1 MSNNPAATGED
12 SQEPDV
18 DSISTVVSVIIGSGI
33 ALLALFMGP
42 LLVGE
47 YIAKLGVSESQAG
60 LIISAE
66 MAGFTLGAAVLF
78 IIARLNWRKI
88 MTSAL
93 LIMIIGNAS
102 LLFVDSLSVFV
113 LCRFIAGLGAGLVM
127 TMTIQVIGLMRDPDR
142 VFGMWSVGQLS
153 FGALGI
159 IIFPSV
165 VASNGID
172 FVFLIWA
179 VLATILG
186 LTIRFYPYG
195 RAPLVSSGSQS
206 GMSRHFFLGLLC
218 LLGLFIY
225 YGGQGGVWFY
235 MERVGMSWGIDRAA
249 VGDILF
255 ISLLAAIAG
264 SAVAILLGDKAG
276 RAIPLSVSMV
286 ISALSIMLLVV
297 LKGETLFTV
306 AVCLFNFGWYLFMP
320 YMSAIVANIDDDGKL
335 LSGLAVT
342 FPASLT
348 AGPAIAA
355 LLIGNADTLLPC
367 LIYGLVSVPL
377 GLLLILP
384 AARIVSIKN

>member
-1 MSNNPAATGED
+1 MSNNPATTGEVPQD
-12 SQEPDV
+12 FDV
-18 DSISTVVSVIIGSGI
+18 DNIGTVISVVIGSGI

-47 YIAKLGVSESQAG
+47 YIAKLDVSESQAG

-66 MAGFTLGAAVLF
+66 MAGFTLGAATLF
-78 IIARLNWRKI
+78 VIARLNWRKI

-93 LIMIIGNAS
+93 LVIIVGNAS
-102 LLFVDSLSVFV
+102 LLFVDNLSLFV
-113 LCRFIAGLGAGLVM
+113 LCRFIAGLGAGMVM
-127 TMTIQVIGLMRDPDR
+127 TMTMQVIGLMRDPDR

-153 FGALGI
+153 LGALGI
-159 IIFPSV
+159 IVFPSV

-179 VLATILG
+179 VLAAILG
-186 LTIRFYPYG
+186 FTLRFYPYG
-195 RAPLVSSGSQS
+195 RAPLISSSGQS
-206 GMSRHFFLGLLC
+206 GSSRRFFLGLLC

-235 MERVGMSWGIDRAA
+235 MERVGVSLGIDRAA
-249 VGDILF
+249 VGDTLF

-264 SAVAILLGDKAG
+264 STVAILLGNKAG
-276 RAIPLSVSMV
+276 RAMPLSVSMF
-286 ISALSIMLLVV
+286 ISALSIALLVA
-297 LKGETLFTV
+297 LNGETLFTV

-320 YMSAIVANIDDDGKL
+320 YMSAIVANIDDNGKL
-335 LSGLAVT
+335 LTGLAVT

-355 LLIGNADTLLPC
+355 LLIGNADSLLPC

-384 AARIVSIKN
+384 AARFVATES